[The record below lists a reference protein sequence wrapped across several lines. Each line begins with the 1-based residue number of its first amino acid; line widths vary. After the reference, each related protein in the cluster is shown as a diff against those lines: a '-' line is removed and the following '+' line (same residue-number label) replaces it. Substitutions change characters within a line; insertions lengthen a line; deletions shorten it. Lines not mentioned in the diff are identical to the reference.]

1 MLNAVLDYHLQQ
13 QNTTI
18 SHDMKSNL
26 YVENVISGGA
36 TEEEVV
42 SYYKEA
48 RSIMS
53 SAKMHLRSWSSK
65 SVKLNAIATEDGV
78 NDDSQSVNMLGLR
91 WNTTTDEL
99 SLAVKSTISTHDHLV
114 TKREVLQDLSKV
126 FDPLGFAAPV
136 VTRANILMQQLWLCK
151 VGWDEPVQNN
161 LHKDWLEI
169 ASDLKT
175 VSELS
180 VRQCYFFTVV
190 DQPVLH
196 SFADASMKAY
206 GAVVFLTQGH
216 SSWQNPM

>member
-1 MLNAVLDYHLQQ
+1 MESPLTLKRHSYIFVITQMAGTTLVLFWLTDPTDVSSQFSVYRFKIVPFGATSSPFMLNAVLDYHLQQ

-114 TKREVLQDLSKV
+114 TKRKVLKDLSKV
-126 FDPLGFAAPV
+126 FDLLGFAVPV
-136 VTRANILMQQLWLCK
+136 VVRAKILMQQLWLCK
-151 VGWDEPVQNN
+151 VGWY
-161 LHKDWLEI
+161 KM
-169 ASDLKT
+169 T
-175 VSELS
+175 
-180 VRQCYFFTVV
+180 C
-190 DQPVLH
+190 
-196 SFADASMKAY
+196 
-206 GAVVFLTQGH
+206 LTL
-216 SSWQNPM
+216 